1 MFLPQEEGLRLQT
14 RKLIEE
20 CVEHMG
26 HDLITWRVVPTNN
39 RTLGLSARATEP
51 VIEQLFISAAGH
63 LKLEVE
69 QQVFGGREGSVCV
82 CGGETAGGIG
92 ERECM
97 RWWEQQAGKEGGREE

>member
-69 QQVFGGREGSVCV
+69 QQVRGGDGERKGEEQGVGREG
-82 CGGETAGGIG
+82 
-92 ERECM
+92 
-97 RWWEQQAGKEGGREE
+97 

>member
-1 MFLPQEEGLRLQT
+1 MQLPPLGQYAVGQVFLPQEEGLRLQT

-69 QQVFGGREGSVCV
+69 QQVRGGDGERKGEEQGVGREG
-82 CGGETAGGIG
+82 
-92 ERECM
+92 
-97 RWWEQQAGKEGGREE
+97 